1 MFNPNFWL
9 SFQVPYLVTV
19 VTAASLG
26 ATSVRLSS
34 NRVVSFPAGKILT
47 FGGVQVTLVEAVT
60 IKPAPADFICI
71 ALTAAISAGANN
83 LIKVNNNLREPYTET
98 VVTASVEE
106 ENKSIPEGLPGVDVR
121 SLYLSGRIVN
131 PRTFPQ
137 ELKALLNQSVIK
149 CEYQRSLDVRLKGQ
163 YLILP
168 AVGSRLGLDS
178 FFGDYLSGWFQPAGG
193 V

>member
-9 SFQVPYLVTV
+9 SFQIPYLVTV
-19 VTAASLG
+19 ATATALG

-34 NRVVSFPAGKILT
+34 SRVVSFSAGKVLA
-47 FGGVQVTLVEAVT
+47 FGTAQVTLTNAST
-60 IKPAPADFICI
+60 IKSAAADFDCT
-71 ALTAAISAGANN
+71 ALLAAIPAGANN
-83 LIKVNNNLREPYTET
+83 LAKIGGNLREPYTET
-98 VVTASVEE
+98 VITASVEE
-106 ENKSIPEGLPGVDVR
+106 ENKPAPEGLPGVDVR

-137 ELKALLNQSVIK
+137 ELKALLNQSVVK

-193 V
+193 I